1 MGLFDSELKDI
12 SFSDLILTHEDRV
25 FFRYVP
31 GSTNP
36 VIEFK
41 IHNDLMN
48 SIHELKNQLAT
59 MTSNEFFFMWDHVP
73 FRVTRIMTVKGE
85 NYFLRRPMY
94 PVPRFECL
102 GYEKRQ
108 VSNFMSLGDKSG
120 LVLFS
125 GATGSGKS
133 TSMYSLM
140 TELVQEHGDIVISIE
155 DPPEIPVN
163 SVYGETGHG
172 LWYQVDATK
181 AGGYEK
187 AMISAM
193 RYNPKFIM
201 MGEIRSAEAANEAVR
216 AAVNGHLVLTTIHG
230 GSIQGAVLALQQIAA
245 AGLRSQEL
253 ARSIIA
259 DGLVAVIH
267 QKLVRSRKTGERKM
281 DAQTLFINSD
291 DGMKSKIR
299 NGKIEL
305 LSTDIFNQNNQGNN
319 LRRD

>member
-1 MGLFDSELKDI
+1 MFDKDLKDI

-31 GSTNP
+31 GCVNP
-36 VIEFK
+36 VVEFD
-41 IHNDLMN
+41 INNGLMT
-48 SIHELKNQLAT
+48 SIRELKNQLAT
-59 MTSNEFFFMWDHVP
+59 MAGNEFFFIWDHVP
-73 FRVTRIMTVKGE
+73 FRVTRIITVKGE

-94 PVPRFECL
+94 PIAKFENL

-108 VSNFMSLGDKSG
+108 VRDFMSLSDKSG

-140 TELVQEHGDIVISIE
+140 TELVEKNGDIVISIE
-155 DPPEIPVN
+155 DPPEIPVD

-267 QKLVRSRKTGERKM
+267 QKLVRNKQTGERKM
-281 DAQTLFINSD
+281 DANTLFINSD
-291 DGMKSKIR
+291 DGIKSKIR

-305 LSTDIFNQNNQGNN
+305 LSTDIFNQNNQGYNP
-319 LRRD
+319 RRE